1 VVKLALRGTE
11 RRNKEIIV
19 TVQELIKRLQELP
32 PDAIALVRDQ
42 DGELARVDDVDFLY
56 GHWTDGAQ
64 RVYIAGSY

>member
-1 VVKLALRGTE
+1 M
-11 RRNKEIIV
+11 
-19 TVQELIKRLQELP
+19 TVQELIERLQELP